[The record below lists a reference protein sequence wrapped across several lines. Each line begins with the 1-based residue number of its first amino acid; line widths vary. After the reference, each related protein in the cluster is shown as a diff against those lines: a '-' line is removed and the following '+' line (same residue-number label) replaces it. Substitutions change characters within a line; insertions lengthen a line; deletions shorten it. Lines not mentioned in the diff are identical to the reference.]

1 MFLHQGTMLVHL
13 VHHSEPFQASSYSY
27 PFQFDLIESK
37 SQPIVNSNKC
47 YYYYYVRLFVQIIRT
62 ILNKKS

>member
-1 MFLHQGTMLVHL
+1 MLVLKNIHGHMFVHQGTMLVHL
-13 VHHSEPFQASSYSY
+13 VHHLEPFQASSYSY

-47 YYYYYVRLFVQIIRT
+47 Y
-62 ILNKKS
+62 